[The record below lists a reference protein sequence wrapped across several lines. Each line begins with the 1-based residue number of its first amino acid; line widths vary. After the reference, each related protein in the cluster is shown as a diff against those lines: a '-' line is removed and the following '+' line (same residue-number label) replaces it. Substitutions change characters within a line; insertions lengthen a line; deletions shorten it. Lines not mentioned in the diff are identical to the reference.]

1 MDEFVR
7 AVEAT
12 IFASAEP
19 LGVEDIQGHAGDVNQ
34 VVRALRR
41 MHPEF
46 PKADPGML
54 AWRDRID

>member
-19 LGVEDIQGHAGDVNQ
+19 LSVEEIQGHAGEGAMP
-34 VVRALRR
+34 RGRR
-41 MHPEF
+41 
-46 PKADPGML
+46 
-54 AWRDRID
+54 R